1 MKYCYECGRITA
13 GEPRYCQ
20 FCGRTYDV
28 KLCPRRHENPR
39 FAEVCSQCGS
49 RELSTPQPKV
59 SPVWKV
65 MEFLSRVMVGL
76 LIAYVVLSFV
86 YGMVTTPRTS
96 DALMALGLLICALFV
111 LWTMLPDWFR
121 RLVRRSMG
129 KGGHREDR

>member
-111 LWTMLPDWFR
+111 LWTMLPDWFK

>member
-1 MKYCYECGRITA
+1 MKYCYECGRMTG

-59 SPVWKV
+59 SPVWRV
-65 MEFLSRVMVGL
+65 LEFLARVMV
-76 LIAYVVLSFV
+76 
-86 YGMVTTPRTS
+86 
-96 DALMALGLLICALFV
+96 
-111 LWTMLPDWFR
+111 
-121 RLVRRSMG
+121 
-129 KGGHREDR
+129 

>member
-1 MKYCYECGRITA
+1 MKYCYECGRMTA

-59 SPVWKV
+59 SPVWRV
-65 MEFLSRVMVGL
+65 LEFLARVMVGL
-76 LIAYVVLSFV
+76 LIVYVVLSFV
-86 YGMVTTPRTS
+86 YGLVTTPETGN
-96 DALMALGLLICALFV
+96 ALMALGLLLGALFI
-111 LWTMLPDWFR
+111 LWTMLPDWFK

-129 KGGHREDR
+129 KGGRHEDR

>member
-39 FAEVCSQCGS
+39 YAEVCSQCGS

-59 SPVWKV
+59 SAFWKV
-65 MEFLSRVMVGL
+65 AEVFVRGVLGL
-76 LIAYVVLSFV
+76 LVVYVVLSFL
-86 YGMVTTPRTS
+86 YGMVSTPQTGN
-96 DALMALGLLICALFV
+96 ALLALVFLLVPLVILWGLI
-111 LWTMLPDWFR
+111 PDWFK
-121 RLVRRSMG
+121 RLVRRSLG

>member
-1 MKYCYECGRITA
+1 MTA

-59 SPVWKV
+59 SFLWRVI
-65 MEFLSRVMVGL
+65 EFVARVIVGML
-76 LIAYVVLSFV
+76 VVYVLLSFV
-86 YGMVTTPRTS
+86 YGIVTTRQTGN
-96 DALMALGLLICALFV
+96 ALMAFGILMGVLV
-111 LWTMLPDWFR
+111 MLWTMVPDWFKH
-121 RLVRRSMG
+121 LVRRSLG

>member
-1 MKYCYECGRITA
+1 MKYCYECGRMTA

-39 FAEVCSQCGS
+39 FAEVCAQCGS

-59 SPVWKV
+59 PVLWRAL
-65 MEFLSRVMVGL
+65 ELLARVTVGL
-76 LIAYVVLSFV
+76 LIVYVLLSFLV
-86 YGMVTTPRTS
+86 GLLSEPRTS
-96 DALMALGLLICALFV
+96 DALLALGLLLCALWI

-121 RLVRRSMG
+121 RLVRKSLG
-129 KGGHREDR
+129 KGGRREDR

>member
-59 SPVWKV
+59 SFLWRV
-65 MEFLSRVMVGL
+65 MEFFARALVGL
-76 LIAYVVLSFV
+76 LIVYVLLSFV
-86 YGMVTTPRTS
+86 YGMATTPQTGN
-96 DALMALGLLICALFV
+96 ALVALGLLLGALFV
-111 LWTMLPDWFR
+111 LWTMLPDWFK
-121 RLVRRSMG
+121 RLVRRSLG
-129 KGGHREDR
+129 KGGRHEDR

>member
-59 SPVWKV
+59 SFLWRAA
-65 MEFLSRVMVGL
+65 EFFVRVIVGL
-76 LIAYVVLSFV
+76 LIVYVVLSFV
-86 YGMVTTPRTS
+86 YGMATAPQTGN
-96 DALMALGLLICALFV
+96 ALVALGLLLGALFV
-111 LWTMLPDWFR
+111 LWTMLPDWFK

-129 KGGHREDR
+129 KGGRREDR

>member
-39 FAEVCSQCGS
+39 YAEVCSQCGS

-59 SPVWKV
+59 SVLWKV
-65 MEFLSRVMVGL
+65 AEVFVRAVVGL
-76 LIAYVVLSFV
+76 LVVYVVLSFL
-86 YGMVTTPRTS
+86 YGMVSTPQTS
-96 DALMALGLLICALFV
+96 NALLALVFLLVPLLI
-111 LWTMLPDWFR
+111 LWGLVPDSFK
-121 RLVRRSMG
+121 RLVRRSLG

>member
-1 MKYCYECGRITA
+1 MKYCYECGKFTA

-39 FAEVCSQCGS
+39 HAEVCSQCGS

-59 SPVWKV
+59 SVLWKIAEMFV
-65 MEFLSRVMVGL
+65 RGVVGL
-76 LIAYVVLSFV
+76 LAVYVGLSFL
-86 YGMVTTPRTS
+86 YSMVSTPQTGN
-96 DALMALGLLICALFV
+96 ALLALVLLLVPLFILWGLV
-111 LWTMLPDWFR
+111 PDWFK
-121 RLVRRSMG
+121 RLVRRSLG

>member
-13 GEPRYCQ
+13 GEPRFCQ

-49 RELSTPQPKV
+49 RELSTPQPKI
-59 SPVWKV
+59 SSLWKV
-65 MEFLSRVMVGL
+65 AEFLARVLVGL
-76 LIAYVVLSFV
+76 LIVYVVLSFV
-86 YGMVTTPRTS
+86 YGLVTTPQTGG
-96 DALMALGLLICALFV
+96 ALMALGLLICVLIAL
-111 LWTMLPDWFR
+111 WSMLPDWFK
-121 RLVRRSMG
+121 RLVRRSLG

>member
-1 MKYCYECGRITA
+1 MKYCYECGRMTA
-13 GEPRYCQ
+13 GEPKFCQ

-59 SPVWKV
+59 TPVWRAL
-65 MEFLSRVMVGL
+65 EFIARVMVGL
-76 LIAYVVLSFV
+76 LIAYVLLSFL
-86 YGMVTTPRTS
+86 YGMATTPQTAN
-96 DALMALGLLICALFV
+96 ALMALALLLGALFV
-111 LWTMLPDWFR
+111 LMAMLPDWFK

-129 KGGHREDR
+129 KGGRHEDR

>member
-1 MKYCYECGRITA
+1 MKYCYECGRMTA

-59 SPVWKV
+59 SPVWRV
-65 MEFLSRVMVGL
+65 LEFLARVMVGL
-76 LIAYVVLSFV
+76 LIVYVVLSFV
-86 YGMVTTPRTS
+86 YGLVTTPETGN
-96 DALMALGLLICALFV
+96 ALTALGLLLGALFI
-111 LWTMLPDWFR
+111 LWTMLPDWFK
-121 RLVRRSMG
+121 RLIRRSMG
-129 KGGHREDR
+129 KGGRHEDR

>member
-13 GEPRYCQ
+13 GDPRFCQ

-59 SPVWKV
+59 SFLWRA
-65 MEFLSRVMVGL
+65 MEFLVRVMVGL
-76 LIAYVVLSFV
+76 LIAFVLLSFL
-86 YGMVTTPRTS
+86 YGLLTGPRTGG
-96 DALMALGLLICALFV
+96 ALMALGLLLGALFV
-111 LWTMLPDWFR
+111 LWTMLPDWFK
-121 RLVRRSMG
+121 RLVRKTMG
-129 KGGHREDR
+129 KGGRHEDR

>member
-59 SPVWKV
+59 SFLWRV
-65 MEFLSRVMVGL
+65 MEFLARALVGL
-76 LIAYVVLSFV
+76 LIVYVVLSFV
-86 YGMVTTPRTS
+86 YGMATTPQTS
-96 DALMALGLLICALFV
+96 NALVALGLLLGALFI
-111 LWTMLPDWFR
+111 LWTMLPDWFK
-121 RLVRRSMG
+121 RLVRRSLG
-129 KGGHREDR
+129 KGGRNEDR

>member
-59 SPVWKV
+59 SFLWRVV
-65 MEFLSRVMVGL
+65 EFFVRVMVGL
-76 LIAYVVLSFV
+76 LIVFVFLSFL
-86 YGMVTTPRTS
+86 YGMLASSRTG
-96 DALMALGLLICALFV
+96 DALMALGLLLGVLFV

-129 KGGHREDR
+129 KGGRREDR

>member
-1 MKYCYECGRITA
+1 MKYCYECGRMTA

-59 SPVWKV
+59 SPVWRV
-65 MEFLSRVMVGL
+65 LEFLARVMVGL
-76 LIAYVVLSFV
+76 LIVYVVLSFV
-86 YGMVTTPRTS
+86 YGLVTTPETGN
-96 DALMALGLLICALFV
+96 ALTALGLLLGALFI
-111 LWTMLPDWFR
+111 LWTMLPDWFK

-129 KGGHREDR
+129 KGGRHEDR

>member
-1 MKYCYECGRITA
+1 MKYCYECGRMTA

-59 SPVWKV
+59 SPVWRV
-65 MEFLSRVMVGL
+65 LEFFARVMVGL
-76 LIAYVVLSFV
+76 LIVYVVLSFV
-86 YGMVTTPRTS
+86 YGLVTTPETG
-96 DALMALGLLICALFV
+96 DALMALGLLLVALFI
-111 LWTMLPDWFR
+111 LWTMLPDWFK
-121 RLVRRSMG
+121 RLIRRSMG
-129 KGGHREDR
+129 KGGRHEDR

>member
-1 MKYCYECGRITA
+1 MKYCYECGRMTA
-13 GEPRYCQ
+13 GEARYCQ

-59 SPVWKV
+59 SPVWRV
-65 MEFLSRVMVGL
+65 LEFIARVIVGL

-86 YGMVTTPRTS
+86 YGMVATPETGN
-96 DALMALGLLICALFV
+96 ALAALALLLGALFL
-111 LWTMLPDWFR
+111 LWTMLPDWFK
-121 RLVRRSMG
+121 RLVRRSLG
-129 KGGHREDR
+129 KGGRHEDR

>member
-28 KLCPRRHENPR
+28 KLCARRHENPR

-59 SPVWKV
+59 SFLWRAA
-65 MEFLSRVMVGL
+65 EFFVRVLVGL
-76 LIAYVVLSFV
+76 LIVYVVLSFI
-86 YGMVTTPRTS
+86 YGMVTTPQTGN
-96 DALMALGLLICALFV
+96 ALVALGLLICALFV
-111 LWTMLPDWFR
+111 LSAMLPDWFK
-121 RLVRRSMG
+121 RLVRRSRG
-129 KGGHREDR
+129 KGGRHEDR

>member
-59 SPVWKV
+59 PFLWRVA
-65 MEFLSRVMVGL
+65 EFFARVMVGL

-86 YGMVTTPRTS
+86 YGMVTTPRTG
-96 DALMALGLLICALFV
+96 DALMALGLLLSALLI
-111 LWTMLPDWFR
+111 LWTTLPDWFKR
-121 RLVRRSMG
+121 FVRRSMG
-129 KGGHREDR
+129 KGGRHEDR

>member
-1 MKYCYECGRITA
+1 MKYCYECGRMTA
-13 GEPRYCQ
+13 GEARYCQ

-59 SPVWKV
+59 PFLPKAL
-65 MEFLSRVMVGL
+65 EFVARVLVGL
-76 LIAYVVLSFV
+76 LIAYVMLSFV
-86 YGMVTTPRTS
+86 YGMLTTPLTGN
-96 DALMALGLLICALFV
+96 ALVALALLLCILFF
-111 LWTMLPDWFR
+111 LWTMLPDWFK

-129 KGGHREDR
+129 KGGRREDR

>member
-20 FCGRTYDV
+20 FCGRTYNV

-39 FAEVCSQCGS
+39 HAEVCSQCGS

-59 SPVWKV
+59 SFLWRA
-65 MEFLSRVMVGL
+65 MELLARVMVGALVVYVL
-76 LIAYVVLSFV
+76 LAFA
-86 YGMVTTPRTS
+86 YGMVATPRTGN
-96 DALMALGLLICALFV
+96 ALIVLGLLLGALFI
-111 LWTMLPDWFR
+111 LWAMLPNWFK

-129 KGGHREDR
+129 KGGRHEDR